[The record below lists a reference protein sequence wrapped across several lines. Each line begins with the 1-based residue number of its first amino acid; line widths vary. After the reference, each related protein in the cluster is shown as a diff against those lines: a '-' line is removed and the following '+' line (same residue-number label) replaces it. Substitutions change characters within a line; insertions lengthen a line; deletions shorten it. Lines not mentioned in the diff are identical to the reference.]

1 MSSGK
6 SMDASAAIG
15 TLLTRHD
22 LVACRP
28 TGLRV
33 ILNKAGYL
41 IFDTKRLNDYARL
54 QVGDLCAGDWY
65 VDQRERGR
73 TEKSETAD

>member
-1 MSSGK
+1 
-6 SMDASAAIG
+6 MDAAQAIG
-15 TLLTRHD
+15 SLLTRYD

-33 ILNKAGYL
+33 ILSKSGYL
-41 IFDTKRLNDYARL
+41 IYEGKRNDNYVRL

-65 VDQRERGR
+65 VEQLDRNRAHNHE
-73 TEKSETAD
+73 AA